1 MFFFYLQNY
10 LNIDNIKNNPG
21 NISVYNTDYIKFWEK
36 SFYCFSDDVN
46 YNFEDNLDFLSF
58 FQNKQKSVISSGIP
72 SIINNFGSETNFS
85 IHNLNYCFLS
95 FHLKYFNFLF
105 LFFKNS
111 GIYSNNIMDTTISS
125 FAHLFQN
132 MSTINLKS
140 SFLPKSVLLLF
151 YNFYFKV
158 RSLYLLSFN
167 KFFSLDF
174 FLKYVVNQLFFFF
187 KINYRA
193 LTKKIRKILKNKYR
207 YKSYPTYIKPAMRV
221 KETLRFLKKCIELEV
236 SDSIRDNM
244 YQSLFSIIFED
255 NDSWIIKLRNKQQ
268 LSVLKS
274 FSKTK

>member
-1 MFFFYLQNY
+1 
-10 LNIDNIKNNPG
+10 
-21 NISVYNTDYIKFWEK
+21 
-36 SFYCFSDDVN
+36 
-46 YNFEDNLDFLSF
+46 
-58 FQNKQKSVISSGIP
+58 
-72 SIINNFGSETNFS
+72 
-85 IHNLNYCFLS
+85 
-95 FHLKYFNFLF
+95 
-105 LFFKNS
+105 
-111 GIYSNNIMDTTISS
+111 MDTTINNFTYLLQNISS
-125 FAHLFQN
+125 
-132 MSTINLKS
+132 INLKS

-151 YNFYFKV
+151 YNFYFKA

-207 YKSYPTYIKPAMRV
+207 YKSYPTYIKPSMRV

-255 NDSWIIKLRNKQQ
+255 NDS
-268 LSVLKS
+268 
-274 FSKTK
+274 